1 MTSLLYSIQYYC
13 NTCRKR
19 AVFEM
24 ALGEKKVLISDSID
38 KCCQDALT
46 KAGFIVDYRPG
57 IKKDDLLSSIKVIQY
72 INIFIGTSL
81 HCCLPRIMMD

>member
-1 MTSLLYSIQYYC
+1 MTSLLQHC
-13 NTCRKR
+13 NTCRNSV
-19 AVFEM
+19 AFEM

-57 IKKDDLLSSIKVIQY
+57 IKKDDLLSSIKVIY
-72 INIFIGTSL
+72 LLIFSL
-81 HCCLPRIMMD
+81 VHHYTIVSLGL

>member
-1 MTSLLYSIQYYC
+1 MTSLLQHC

-19 AVFEM
+19 VAFEM

-57 IKKDDLLSSIKVIQY
+57 IKKDDLLSSIKVY
-72 INIFIGTSL
+72 ICIKYFHWYITTL
-81 HCCLPRIMMD
+81 LFT